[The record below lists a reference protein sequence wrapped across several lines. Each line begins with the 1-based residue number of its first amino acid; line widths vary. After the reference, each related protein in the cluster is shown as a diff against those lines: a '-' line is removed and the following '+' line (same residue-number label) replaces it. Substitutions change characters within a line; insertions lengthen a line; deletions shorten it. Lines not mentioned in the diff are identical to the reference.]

1 MLTTLPSDLHCL
13 YSEIIGYFLF
23 CHFAEERKCNS
34 LVLITFFITAIMYR
48 GGGVRKKLCP
58 MSSVQD
64 KGRTQDH
71 GHSFFPI
78 RTYQDH

>member
-34 LVLITFFITAIMYR
+34 LVLITFFVTAIIYP
-48 GGGVRKKLCP
+48 GEEGVGKNCARCLQYKTRVVL
-58 MSSVQD
+58 QT
-64 KGRTQDH
+64 KGTV
-71 GHSFFPI
+71 FFL
-78 RTYQDH
+78 